1 VYFFVS
7 FGFVYSRD
15 IFCVEGFPL
24 QRPDWRV
31 IYCNGLLYVFPT
43 RNTLKFLINFIFQM
57 ATYFSK
63 AQYSLFELKVPLNP
77 NHSFIIPTNEL
88 CINVLAVVHCIWLQ
102 TSCHYLWLPSLRV
115 LFNVACWVLL
125 WRSTQRSLW
134 EHLLRR
140 FWSENVSPDSANRSA
155 VCALWWVIARVS
167 KVSLW
172 SIVIDLGIQR
182 NNIVLF
188 LTKKMFMVLKS

>member
-1 VYFFVS
+1 MYFFVS

-88 CINVLAVVHCIWLQ
+88 CINVLAVVHCIRVVTVTGGHRYVCCLM
-102 TSCHYLWLPSLRV
+102 SHAGCCFGAVHKDHYENIYCVVSGAKT
-115 LFNVACWVLL
+115 FLL
-125 WRSTQRSLW
+125 IPPTDQPFVPYG
-134 EHLLRR
+134 E
-140 FWSENVSPDSANRSA
+140 WSHECQKSVSEAS
-155 VCALWWVIARVS
+155 
-167 KVSLW
+167 
-172 SIVIDLGIQR
+172 
-182 NNIVLF
+182 
-188 LTKKMFMVLKS
+188 